1 MEFRPSEIAAAV
13 AISISRQIQEVD
25 IDKAMSCFKHVEK
38 VKLVVPTEINPG
50 QDNLLLLVK
59 RFCLLYLFQFDEL
72 MRNLVYVWDFAGKG
86 GEDS

>member
-1 MEFRPSEIAAAV
+1 MVAGIDFLEFRPSEIAAAV

-50 QDNLLLLVK
+50 QDISA
-59 RFCLLYLFQFDEL
+59 
-72 MRNLVYVWDFAGKG
+72 FACKTILPFIFVPI
-86 GEDS
+86 

>member
-38 VKLVVPTEINPG
+38 VKLVVPAEINPG
-50 QDNLLLLVK
+50 QDIPT
-59 RFCLLYLFQFDEL
+59 
-72 MRNLVYVWDFAGKG
+72 FAYKKILPFIFVPI
-86 GEDS
+86 